1 MLLTLLFQ
9 PLGLLGVFCHVRGLI
24 IVDRIFLLLTHLF
37 VSFCLQNH
45 LLLLLFSEPL
55 LVVLGLVVPLSDLHN
70 LHGFLLC
77 LLDLLPRLESKAVNS
92 MFILSL
98 TPSSRGQGGLIE
110 QWGQSCPQHGGW
122 YLIVKTQAFRT
133 AFIIS
138 SDFVISFV
146 SHLLFSL
153 LA

>member
-9 PLGLLGVFCHVRGLI
+9 PLGLLGVFRQVDGLI
-24 IVDRIFLLLTHLF
+24 IVDRIFLLQTHLF
-37 VSFCLQNH
+37 VFLCLLKH
-45 LLLLLFSEPL
+45 LLLLLVSEPL
-55 LVVLGLVVPLSDLHN
+55 LVVLGLVVPLSDLHD

-92 MFILSL
+92 MYILSL
-98 TPSSRGQGGLIE
+98 TRSCRGLGASQSSGDRVA
-110 QWGQSCPQHGGW
+110 PQHVGW
-122 YLIVKTQAFRT
+122 YLIVKTQAFWT

-146 SHLLFSL
+146 GHLLFSL